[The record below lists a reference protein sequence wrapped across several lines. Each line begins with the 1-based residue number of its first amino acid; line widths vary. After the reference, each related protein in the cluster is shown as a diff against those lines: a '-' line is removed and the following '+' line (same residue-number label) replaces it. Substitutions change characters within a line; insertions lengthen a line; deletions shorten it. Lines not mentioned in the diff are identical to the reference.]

1 MFCVLCRHRVWQWV
15 RWLLPHTLPQ
25 WLLESGTGL
34 HAHQWHHKVSHHLSS
49 PRYLKLFFSR
59 LIRELTF
66 TLAYHPLT
74 LFKFNLYASMSRDNP
89 WTQLMGGADTSDE
102 DQDTIKVY
110 MMWPRWSHDCHMTT
124 LLFWLQTTLLET
136 NPYLLAL
143 TVVVSIVHS
152 VFEFL
157 AFKNGKYMSGNDYII
172 MTSSSL
178 FIYRKLP
185 PLQ

>member
-1 MFCVLCRHRVWQWV
+1 MVMWLTFVYVLCRHRVWQRV

-110 MMWPRWSHDCHMTT
+110 VMWPGNHMTIT
-124 LLFWLQTTLLET
+124 WPPCSFDYRPLCWR
-136 NPYLLAL
+136 L
-143 TVVVSIVHS
+143 TPIC
-152 VFEFL
+152 
-157 AFKNGKYMSGNDYII
+157 
-172 MTSSSL
+172 
-178 FIYRKLP
+178 
-185 PLQ
+185 